1 MLRLARRPIAGT
13 WLNEHRQETKNLY
26 TRKDGLTKLTKT
38 GGAASR
44 KKNRVSADALARFW
58 QYLGASPQ
66 KGGRI
71 IATNQT

>member
-1 MLRLARRPIAGT
+1 MLRLAHHPIADT
-13 WLNEHRQETKNLY
+13 WQNEYRQETRNLY
-26 TRKDGLTKLTKT
+26 ARKDGLTKLTKT
-38 GGAASR
+38 GGAASG